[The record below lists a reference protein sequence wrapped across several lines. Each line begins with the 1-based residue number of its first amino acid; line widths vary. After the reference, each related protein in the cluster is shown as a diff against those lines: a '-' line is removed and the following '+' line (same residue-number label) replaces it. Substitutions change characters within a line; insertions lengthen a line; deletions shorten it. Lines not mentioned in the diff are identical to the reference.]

1 MGGQGKEGGGLFS
14 ILFLHFPSP
23 LSFMLKARSFN
34 PALIGG
40 GTEEIETCGG
50 GGGG

>member
-14 ILFLHFPSP
+14 ILFLHFPPP

-40 GTEEIETCGG
+40 ETVGG
-50 GGGG
+50 GD